1 MIAVRAGAA
10 LRLWLAL
17 SIAPAI
23 SCGCPGQARTTG
35 DVVEI
40 DASDA
45 VLHGSVSRL
54 RVRGRARID
63 AGIDHRVVL
72 STQSAETAAWFH
84 LVPVVDESWDEG
96 DPVPLWITSA
106 STQADVASW
115 KRALAAAL
123 SRGPIEVEVV
133 AHAGLQA
140 RERPKGWHEA
150 LDALAAAGGPTSD
163 PRAPIATWPP
173 P

>member
-1 MIAVRAGAA
+1 MIAVRAGVA
-10 LRLWLAL
+10 LRLGLTL
-17 SIAPAI
+17 FTAPAI

-40 DASDA
+40 DASEA
-45 VLHGSVSRL
+45 VLHDSVSRL
-54 RVRGRARID
+54 RVRGRVRID
-63 AGIDHRVVL
+63 AGIDHRVIL
-72 STQSAETAAWFH
+72 TTQNAESAAWFH
-84 LVPVVDESWDEG
+84 LVPVVDESWAEG

-106 STQADVASW
+106 STQADVESW

-123 SRGPIEVEVV
+123 SRGPIEVRVV
-133 AHAGLQA
+133 ARAGLSA
-140 RERPKGWHEA
+140 RQRPKGWHEA
-150 LDALAAAGGPTSD
+150 LDALEAAGGPASD